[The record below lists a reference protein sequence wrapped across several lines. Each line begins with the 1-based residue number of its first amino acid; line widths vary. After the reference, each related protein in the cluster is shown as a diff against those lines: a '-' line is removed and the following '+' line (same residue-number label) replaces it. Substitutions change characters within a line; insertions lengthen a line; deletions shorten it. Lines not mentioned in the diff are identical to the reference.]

1 MISKK
6 LNSSDVDWGE
16 NNSTITNKSVKNLVN
31 QTKQR
36 KKTTIPSSLKK
47 KKKKDSAGKETR
59 TQRTK
64 CNVLLQPQPRSLFTS
79 TSPRDRRALILILI
93 DWSCPNRTENTAPPT
108 NLPSEWRMTRSW
120 DEEVNV
126 HTIGRF
132 SASNSIPQ
140 TRSMTDGSYQTDCG
154 VSGLS
159 LRVEVKSK

>member
-16 NNSTITNKSVKNLVN
+16 NNSTITNKSVKNLEN

-36 KKTTIPSSLKK
+36 KKNNNPIFI
-47 KKKKDSAGKETR
+47 KKKDSAGKETL
-59 TQRTK
+59 TQRTN
-64 CNVLLQPQPRSLFTS
+64 CNALLQPQPRSLFTS

-93 DWSCPNRTENTAPPT
+93 DRVQIEPKTLRLQQTCRVSDG
-108 NLPSEWRMTRSW
+108 WR
-120 DEEVNV
+120 DLEEVNV

>member
-1 MISKK
+1 MILKK

-36 KKTTIPSSLKK
+36 KKNNNPIFIKK
-47 KKKKDSAGKETR
+47 KKKKGLRREGNTYTKNKLQRVTTTTT
-59 TQRTK
+59 TQFVYVYFPK
-64 CNVLLQPQPRSLFTS
+64 RSQS
-79 TSPRDRRALILILI
+79 ININI
-93 DWSCPNRTENTAPPT
+93 DWSCPNRTEINTAPPT

>member
-47 KKKKDSAGKETR
+47 KKKKGLRREGNTYTKNKLQRVTTTTT
-59 TQRTK
+59 TQFVYVYFPK
-64 CNVLLQPQPRSLFTS
+64 RSQS
-79 TSPRDRRALILILI
+79 ININI

-132 SASNSIPQ
+132 SANSIPQ
-140 TRSMTDGSYQTDCG
+140 ARSMTDGSYQTDCG

>member
-47 KKKKDSAGKETR
+47 KKKDSAGKETR

-64 CNVLLQPQPRSLFTS
+64 CNALLQPQPRSLFTS

-93 DWSCPNRTENTAPPT
+93 DWSCPNRTEINTAPPT

-132 SASNSIPQ
+132 SAGNSIPQ

>member
-36 KKTTIPSSLKK
+36 KKNNNPIFI
-47 KKKKDSAGKETR
+47 KKKDSAGKETR
-59 TQRTK
+59 TQRTN
-64 CNVLLQPQPRSLFTS
+64 CNALLQPQPRSLFTS

-93 DWSCPNRTENTAPPT
+93 DRVQIEPKTLRLQQTCRVSDG
-108 NLPSEWRMTRSW
+108 WR
-120 DEEVNV
+120 DLEEVNV

>member
-6 LNSSDVDWGE
+6 LSSSDVDWGE

-47 KKKKDSAGKETR
+47 KKKDSAGKETR

-64 CNVLLQPQPRSLFTS
+64 CNALLQPQPRSLFTS

-93 DWSCPNRTENTAPPT
+93 DRVQIEPKSTLRLQQTCRV
-108 NLPSEWRMTRSW
+108 SDGWRDLEMRKWTCTRSGDSQQVIQFHRRARW
-120 DEEVNV
+120 QMVV
-126 HTIGRF
+126 IRQIVVWV
-132 SASNSIPQ
+132 ASP
-140 TRSMTDGSYQTDCG
+140 
-154 VSGLS
+154 
-159 LRVEVKSK
+159 

>member
-6 LNSSDVDWGE
+6 LSSSDVDWGE

-36 KKTTIPSSLKK
+36 KKNNNPIFI
-47 KKKKDSAGKETR
+47 KKKDSAGKETR
-59 TQRTK
+59 TQRTN
-64 CNVLLQPQPRSLFTS
+64 CNALLQPQPRSLFTS

>member
-6 LNSSDVDWGE
+6 LSSSDVDWGE

-36 KKTTIPSSLKK
+36 KKNNNPIFI
-47 KKKKDSAGKETR
+47 KKKDSAGKETR
-59 TQRTK
+59 TQKTN
-64 CNVLLQPQPRSLFTS
+64 CNALLQPQPRSLFTS

-93 DWSCPNRTENTAPPT
+93 DRVQIEPKTLRLQQTCRVSDG
-108 NLPSEWRMTRSW
+108 WR
-120 DEEVNV
+120 DLEEVNV

>member
-1 MISKK
+1 MILKK

-36 KKTTIPSSLKK
+36 KKNNNPIFI
-47 KKKKDSAGKETR
+47 KKKDSAGKETR
-59 TQRTK
+59 TQRTN
-64 CNVLLQPQPRSLFTS
+64 CNALLQPQPRSLFTS

-93 DWSCPNRTENTAPPT
+93 DRVQIEPKTLRLQQTCRVSDG
-108 NLPSEWRMTRSW
+108 WR
-120 DEEVNV
+120 DLEEVNV

>member
-47 KKKKDSAGKETR
+47 KKKDSAGKETR

-64 CNVLLQPQPRSLFTS
+64 CNALLQPQPRSLFTS

-93 DWSCPNRTENTAPPT
+93 DRVQIEPKTLRLQQTCRVSDG
-108 NLPSEWRMTRSW
+108 WR
-120 DEEVNV
+120 DLEEVNV

>member
-36 KKTTIPSSLKK
+36 KKNNNPIFM
-47 KKKKDSAGKETR
+47 KKKDSAGKETR
-59 TQRTK
+59 TQRTN
-64 CNVLLQPQPRSLFTS
+64 CNALLQPQPRSLFTS

-93 DWSCPNRTENTAPPT
+93 DRVQIEPKTLRLQQTCRVSDG
-108 NLPSEWRMTRSW
+108 WR
-120 DEEVNV
+120 DLEEVNV

>member
-59 TQRTK
+59 TQRTN
-64 CNVLLQPQPRSLFTS
+64 CNTLLQPQPRSLFTS